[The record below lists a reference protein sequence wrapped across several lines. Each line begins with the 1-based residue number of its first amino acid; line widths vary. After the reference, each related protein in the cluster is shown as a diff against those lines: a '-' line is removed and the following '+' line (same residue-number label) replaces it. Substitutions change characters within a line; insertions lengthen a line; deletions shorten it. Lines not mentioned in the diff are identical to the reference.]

1 MKHFLF
7 FEAISGE
14 YFIVG
19 EDNFSNA
26 AIVAEGV
33 ADAIRQETGDD
44 WELRFL
50 YEMTDDEAEMSGL
63 DEY

>member
-19 EDNFSNA
+19 EYDFTNA

-33 ADAIRQETGDD
+33 AQAIAECYNDEY
-44 WELRFL
+44 ELRFL